1 MDWGRKCLP
10 VLLAVSDMED
20 EMYLLCVC
28 VCQRVTDA
36 DSVGIEWVFPAFPH
50 GPIFSITSWEQE

>member
-20 EMYLLCVC
+20 EMYFLCVC

-36 DSVGIEWVFPAFPH
+36 DSVGIEWSSTVLARSYFP
-50 GPIFSITSWEQE
+50 ITSWEQE

>member
-10 VLLAVSDMED
+10 ELLAVGDVED
-20 EMYLLCVC
+20 EMYFCARVC

-36 DSVGIEWVFPAFPH
+36 GSAAVEMLFHLSCFP
-50 GPIFSITSWEQE
+50 ITTLQPE

>member
-20 EMYLLCVC
+20 EMYFLCVC
-28 VCQRVTDA
+28 VCQCVTDA
-36 DSVGIEWVFPAFPH
+36 DSAAIEWFSTF
-50 GPIFSITSWEQE
+50 PIFQ

>member
-20 EMYLLCVC
+20 EMYFLRVC

-36 DSVGIEWVFPAFPH
+36 DSAGFE
-50 GPIFSITSWEQE
+50 